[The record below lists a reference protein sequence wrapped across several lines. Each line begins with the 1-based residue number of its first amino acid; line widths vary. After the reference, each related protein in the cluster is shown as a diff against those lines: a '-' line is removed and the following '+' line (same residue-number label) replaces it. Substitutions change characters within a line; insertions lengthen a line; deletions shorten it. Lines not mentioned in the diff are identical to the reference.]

1 MDLYNDVEFVRTL
14 IVNHGTNPTNRIS
27 EEEFKK
33 LDQYLSAKT
42 VTASCTDDITLV
54 VWIKDNKIVD
64 AKFYGFGCV
73 ISTATTDMICTNIVN
88 KDLKKVEELSK
99 DFLEMV
105 SNGTINNKDLLNDL
119 IIYKNVHKQANRI
132 PCAQSCA
139 LSINKILK
147 EYKDN
152 ENI

>member
-33 LDQYLSAKT
+33 LDEYLSAKT

-105 SNGTINNKDLLNDL
+105 SNGAINNKDLLNDL

>member
-33 LDQYLSAKT
+33 LNEYLSAKT

>member
-33 LDQYLSAKT
+33 LNQYLSAKT

-105 SNGTINNKDLLNDL
+105 SNGTINNKDLLDDL

>member
-1 MDLYNDVEFVRTL
+1 
-14 IVNHGTNPTNRIS
+14 
-27 EEEFKK
+27 
-33 LDQYLSAKT
+33 
-42 VTASCTDDITLV
+42 
-54 VWIKDNKIVD
+54 
-64 AKFYGFGCV
+64 
-73 ISTATTDMICTNIVN
+73 MICTNILN
-88 KDLKKVEELSK
+88 KDLKKVEELTK

-105 SNGTINNKDLLNDL
+105 KDGIINNEDLLNDL
-119 IIYKNVHKQANRI
+119 VIYKNVYKQANRI

>member
-88 KDLKKVEELSK
+88 KELKKVEELSK

>member
-27 EEEFKK
+27 EEEFRK

-54 VWIKDNKIVD
+54 ILIKDNKIVD

-73 ISTATTDMICTNIVN
+73 ISTATTDMICTNIIN
-88 KDLKKVEELSK
+88 KDLKTVEELTK

-105 SNGTINNKDLLNDL
+105 MDGTINNKNLLNDL
-119 IIYKNVHKQANRI
+119 VIYKNVHKQANRI
-132 PCAQSCA
+132 QCAQSCA

>member
-33 LDQYLSAKT
+33 LDEYLSAKT

>member
-54 VWIKDNKIVD
+54 VSIKDNKIID

-88 KDLKKVEELSK
+88 KDLKTVEELSK
-99 DFLEMV
+99 NFLEMV
-105 SNGTINNKDLLNDL
+105 MDGTINNKDLLNDL
-119 IIYKNVHKQANRI
+119 VIYKNVHKQANRI
-132 PCAQSCA
+132 QCAQSCA

>member
-54 VWIKDNKIVD
+54 VWIKDNKIVY

-88 KDLKKVEELSK
+88 KDLKKVEELTK

-105 SNGTINNKDLLNDL
+105 KDGIINNEDLLNDL
-119 IIYKNVHKQANRI
+119 VIYKNVYKQANRI

>member
-88 KDLKKVEELSK
+88 KDLKKVEELTK

-105 SNGTINNKDLLNDL
+105 MDGTINNKDLLNDL

-132 PCAQSCA
+132 SCAQSCA

>member
-105 SNGTINNKDLLNDL
+105 SNGAINNKDLLNDL

>member
-73 ISTATTDMICTNIVN
+73 ISTATTDMICTNIIN
-88 KDLKKVEELSK
+88 KDLKTVEELSK

-105 SNGTINNKDLLNDL
+105 TNGTINNKDLLNEL

-132 PCAQSCA
+132 QCAQSCA

>member
-1 MDLYNDVEFVRTL
+1 M
-14 IVNHGTNPTNRIS
+14 
-27 EEEFKK
+27 
-33 LDQYLSAKT
+33 
-42 VTASCTDDITLV
+42 
-54 VWIKDNKIVD
+54 KDNKIVD

>member
-33 LDQYLSAKT
+33 LDEYLSAKT

-88 KDLKKVEELSK
+88 KDLNKVEELSK

>member
-1 MDLYNDVEFVRTL
+1 M
-14 IVNHGTNPTNRIS
+14 
-27 EEEFKK
+27 
-33 LDQYLSAKT
+33 
-42 VTASCTDDITLV
+42 
-54 VWIKDNKIVD
+54 KDNKIVD

-73 ISTATTDMICTNIVN
+73 ISTATTDMICTSIVN

>member
-105 SNGTINNKDLLNDL
+105 SNGAINNKDLLNDL
-119 IIYKNVHKQANRI
+119 VIYKNVYKQANRI